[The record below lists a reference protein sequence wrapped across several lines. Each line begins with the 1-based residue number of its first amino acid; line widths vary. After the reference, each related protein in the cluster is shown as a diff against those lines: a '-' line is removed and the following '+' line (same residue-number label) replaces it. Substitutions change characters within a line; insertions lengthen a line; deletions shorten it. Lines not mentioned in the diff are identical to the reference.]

1 MKSFLLPVGHYAG
14 ASLPSLLSAFS
25 CGAALPVTGLDIFHI
40 TDRPA
45 DPILVPMIR
54 DLNQAHTLF
63 DRADNTSFF
72 PSSFAYASFRPELP
86 SISTLSSDPSS
97 AALLTALRGKG
108 DQAQVHHRAILAWQ
122 QLQHSVQLEWR
133 ELARCV
139 PSHRPPY
146 DDKHHISGYNLF
158 VSAYHG
164 FAQLGREHIPEPQ
177 PYPEFPI
184 SSLQL
189 LATTCSNG
197 VATIRCRLILVTITP
212 DRWHLSARIQLA
224 APGVGCDP
232 SKMRSCMATRMH
244 DNEVEFSVPNSGNN
258 NCQAHIR
265 YRLIDEVTGYRNNW
279 IKLPAK
285 QF

>member
-1 MKSFLLPVGHYAG
+1 MPKFHPTPIIQDCWSSIGNITFYHRNGQCFYKRKIKPVFPG
-14 ASLPSLLSAFS
+14 
-25 CGAALPVTGLDIFHI
+25 T
-40 TDRPA
+40 PA
-45 DPILVPMIR
+45 QL
-54 DLNQAHTLF
+54 
-63 DRADNTSFF
+63 
-72 PSSFAYASFRPELP
+72 
-86 SISTLSSDPSS
+86 
-97 AALLTALRGKG
+97 

-122 QLQHSVQLEWR
+122 HLPHSVQLQWNHY
-133 ELARCV
+133 ARSV

-146 DDKHHISGYNLF
+146 DNNHHISGYNLF

-164 FAQLGREHIPEPQ
+164 FAQLGNEHVPVPQ
-177 PYPEFPI
+177 PFPQFP
-184 SSLQL
+184 SAALELLQIIPG
-189 LATTCSNG
+189 TE
-197 VATIRCRLILVTITP
+197 VATLRCRLTLSDTVTP
-212 DRWHLSARIQLA
+212 ERWHLSARIQLT

-232 SKMRSCMATRMH
+232 SKMRSCMATRTH